1 MRYRFW
7 GSVVGIM
14 VLALQV
20 SAQEV
25 THLTT
30 LDVYQAGE
38 TGLTSVEAINQ
49 AGLVV
54 GNLIRGPQ
62 AFALARTGQLR
73 AIACDD
79 SGSTAV
85 KALNARGQVA
95 GWCQH
100 EGRTVGY
107 VGEPD
112 GTLRLIEFP
121 GATLTEILALNNRG
135 QVAGDYRDTQGTFH
149 GFFTAGEAF
158 FTLDIAGAQLTAIT
172 GLNNRGARGQ
182 LVGFLTT
189 AAGVTEG
196 FLLTGTTVLRLQA
209 PGARA
214 TLPLDI
220 NDAGT
225 IVGLL
230 VDEAGLAQSFIRYA
244 NGTFQYVNVPRT
256 HLLTEVLGVSA
267 THQLVGR
274 YLEGQP
280 GEGTPPLASR
290 GFVLTL
296 RDGEE
301 LDEAALARE
310 PVPQA
315 AAAQTAM
322 AGARA
327 TSGLAWYLNG
337 CADATPPRGHVIP
350 SAVMGWALLCPQR

>member
-1 MRYRFW
+1 MPQGWFW
-7 GSVVGIM
+7 SLLL
-14 VLALQV
+14 VLLWALPGQ
-20 SAQEV
+20 AQEV

-73 AIACDD
+73 MIACDD
-79 SGSTAV
+79 GGSTAV

-112 GTLRLIEFP
+112 GTLRLVEFP
-121 GATLTEILALNNRG
+121 GAHLTEILALNNRG
-135 QVAGDYRDTQGTFH
+135 QVAGDYRDAQGVFH

-158 FTLDIAGAQLTAIT
+158 FTLDIAGAQRTAIT
-172 GLNNRGARGQ
+172 GINNRGARGQ

-196 FLLTGTTVLRLQA
+196 FLLTGTTVTRIQA

-214 TLPLDI
+214 TLPLDL
-220 NDAGT
+220 NDSGA

-230 VDEAGLAQSFIRYA
+230 VDADGQAQSFLRTPDGA
-244 NGTFQYVNVPRT
+244 FQYVSVPRP
-256 HLLTEVLGVSA
+256 HLLTEVLGIS
-267 THQLVGR
+267 TTYQLVGR

-280 GEGTPPLASR
+280 GDGTAGLASR

-301 LDEAALARE
+301 LDEATLSRD
-310 PVPQA
+310 PVPQQTS
-315 AAAQTAM
+315 AQTAM
-322 AGARA
+322 TGARA
-327 TSGLAWYLNG
+327 SGGLAWYLNG
-337 CADATPPRGHVIP
+337 CLEATPPPGHIIP